1 MKKIVGMLFLLVV
14 VFYHIYPP
22 ALQIPVVGNSAI
34 FATGGL
40 GLALYLYHGRPYT
53 EIIKIVFAWLFFGFT
68 YLISSYVWMMSD
80 PASYYINNTRSN
92 IAWLFSAYFV
102 VYIFFQIYP
111 KGSFFTFIY
120 YIVAAI
126 VLQGII
132 ALLMYR
138 IPAVDD
144 FFRSLQLPNA
154 LQEERMDAT
163 EGERLLG
170 YGIAFFG
177 AGVIY
182 GMGLIVAAF
191 IIIKQKHNLL
201 RLFFLCAIYAF
212 IFFVGVLTARTTVV
226 GLAASIIL
234 VLLVKL
240 FDKSSPK
247 GQFLKFVSFAVIFG
261 VIGYTLIY
269 IYFPEFADWAF
280 ELFINYS
287 ETGELRTSSSDSI
300 EHMFILPSEFLV
312 WMIGYGDMRFWGSDV
327 GYSRLLI
334 YGGILGTF
342 AFFFYQFVLARIA
355 MTKDKGQVFMM
366 LVMLGYVMA
375 LNIKGLADINSFL
388 YLFAFYFLYYRYFIY
403 TPKLERLGKFNSTKL
418 RYAVQRPSSDRR
430 VQSDV

>member
-1 MKKIVGMLFLLVV
+1 MKKIIGMLLLLVV

-22 ALQIPVVGNSAI
+22 ALAIPVVGNSAI
-34 FATGGL
+34 FATGGI
-40 GLALYLYHGRPYT
+40 GLLLYLYHGRPYI
-53 EIIKIVFAWLFFGFT
+53 EIIHIVFAWLFIGFA
-68 YLISSYVWMMSD
+68 YLISSYIWMISD
-80 PASYYINNTRSN
+80 PYYMNNTRSN

-102 VYIFFQIYP
+102 VYLYFQVHP
-111 KGSFFTFIY
+111 RGSFVNFLY
-120 YIVAAI
+120 YIIAAI
-126 VLQGII
+126 VVQGII

-138 IPAVDD
+138 IPAVDS
-144 FFRSLQLPNA
+144 FFRSIQLPNA

-182 GMGLIVAAF
+182 GMGLIVTAYT
-191 IIIKQKHNLL
+191 IVKRKYTTLQ
-201 RLFFLCAIYAF
+201 LFFLCAVYAF

-226 GLAASIIL
+226 GFFASLILA
-234 VLLVKL
+234 L
-240 FDKSSPK
+240 FVFLMDKSAPK
-247 GQFLKFVSFAVIFG
+247 GQFMKFLSFSVIFG
-261 VIGYTLIY
+261 IIGYTIIY
-269 IYFPEFADWAF
+269 LYFPEFADWAF

-300 EHMFILPSEFLV
+300 QHMFILPDRFSV
-312 WMIGYGDMRFWGSDV
+312 WVIGYGTMAFWGSDV

-334 YGGILGTF
+334 YGGVVGTF
-342 AFFFYQFVLARIA
+342 AFFFYQFVLAKIA
-355 MTKDKGQVFMM
+355 MTKDRSQVFMM
-366 LVMLGYVMA
+366 LVILGYVLA
-375 LNIKGLADINSFL
+375 LNVKGLADVNSFL

-430 VQSDV
+430 LQSDV